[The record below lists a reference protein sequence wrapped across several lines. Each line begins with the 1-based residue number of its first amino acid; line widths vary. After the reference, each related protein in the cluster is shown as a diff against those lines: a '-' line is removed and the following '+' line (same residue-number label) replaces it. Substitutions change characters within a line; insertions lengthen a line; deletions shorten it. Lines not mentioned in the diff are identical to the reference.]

1 MQITKEQ
8 LTPTKVKLTL
18 RAEPATLQG
27 TKDLVVQR
35 LGRDVKVPGF
45 RAGHAPQSVVEK
57 NLDQAVLQTEVLD
70 TVLNA
75 LYGQALEQER
85 LRPVAQPSASI
96 KKFVPFTELEAEF
109 EVDVVGDVKLP
120 DYKKIKLAEKP
131 VSVTAKDVD
140 EVITNL
146 RTRAATRKEVER
158 AAKDGDQ
165 VTLDFK
171 GVDAKTKEPIAGADG
186 ADYPLIIG
194 SNTFIPGF
202 EPELIG
208 LKPGGE
214 KTFDIV
220 FPKDYGTTAL
230 QNRKVTFTVTVKK
243 VEELEEP
250 KVDDAFAATV
260 GPFKTVA
267 ELKADIKKQLQAD
280 AQQQARR
287 DYESELLGLIAEK
300 TKVEI
305 PASLVD
311 EEIDRNEADE
321 RQNLVYRGQ
330 TWEEHLKEEGVTA
343 EEHRERQHDAAHAR
357 VKAGLALSEIAD
369 KEQIS
374 VTPEE
379 LDLRIQLLK
388 GQYPDP
394 KMQEEIDKP
403 ATRQE
408 LTSRIMTEKTME
420 KLRTYATKK

>member
-343 EEHRERQHDAAHAR
+343 EEHRERQRDAAHAR